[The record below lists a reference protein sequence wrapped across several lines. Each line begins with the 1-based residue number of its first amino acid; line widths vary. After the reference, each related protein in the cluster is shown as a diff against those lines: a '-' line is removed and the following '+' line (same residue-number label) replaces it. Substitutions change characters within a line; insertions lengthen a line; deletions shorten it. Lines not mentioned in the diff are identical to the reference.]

1 MNNNLGKRGPATNP
15 DDMVQLQ
22 QRLDA
27 AYALVQLHQQQVVD
41 ANALAQQEQNQR
53 QQQQQQLQQVTEE
66 RDALRQQLQQ
76 QQQVTEERDALRQ
89 QLQQQQQVTEE
100 RDALRQQLQ
109 QQEQQL
115 QAANNKNAEQLGLI
129 NNLTMERDTLTRQL
143 HKQQQELQQL
153 QQQFQQLQQ
162 QQQKQLQQLQQQQ
175 EEEQQQLRQELEE
188 ARTEINRLQS
198 IDNYRSPPVTP
209 DRGVTSYYDPKFT
222 QSMDYV
228 AATHPRDDAAKQVSL
243 ELMKNVVIG
252 TQNDLKSINEE
263 YKKEDE
269 EVALVPGRVFTVTKD
284 YREEESR
291 KSLMYSIL
299 KANGLVKKL
308 FSLENESIVVEE
320 CCGIAGSVSI
330 SQVCKTSLELA
341 AVIADSDSFDEIV
354 PIKSRKTL
362 DVNLRKFMNT
372 CREKVVLISKRDNLT
387 DPSVIG
393 AFLELSRFLG
403 YLKEKRK
410 ELIATNRDYIPEI
423 DLINDT
429 IVLITDTLSLK
440 SPLDVAQTAVLLGI
454 TKCSLVNSIQFT
466 SEDYVASVGGARF
479 LPSLTQ
485 TAVPVHDIE
494 TGQACTLSTKL
505 LRGPAWVAFLVLIP
519 KMFASTLQNEMDA
532 ASSKAAS
539 LKETFMYEFLNYRN
553 DSRCVKVY
561 TALTEEDDKFT
572 YQNIK
577 NQNFFDGCCEGTP
590 KFELL
595 AKKLDKKVNH
605 PNTNNECTVYDLLI
619 ELGKDSKQFSGDIYI
634 ELYRQAAFFG
644 FCYQK
649 SRRFLTS
656 EILTRG
662 MRDFLCHDFD
672 KLIISLMLLT
682 YDFKRI
688 IQEWG
693 YKKYKT
699 ENDNL
704 SSAMQTESASSSS
717 ASSSSS
723 SPSNPSFFDRVN
735 NRTRTNPDGFSR
747 FLNYP
752 DTEEK
757 WSDILKTGELE
768 WTSVLNDTEV
778 EEIFSDIL
786 KTCNKPFNNS
796 WSDIKSGSKTL
807 PGKTASS
814 DKSKKELVRAEYE
827 NFCTPKGGEFIDP
840 LLVEQMFG
848 YLPISPGSQQKLFDG
863 IQTMIEIQSTFN
875 AHVYEEHLPG
885 FSDIVTFVG
894 YEQMAVDNSSS
905 SSSSGM
911 GRKLINRGEGRA
923 LFCRGNFFSDSSKH
937 EGRVANISII
947 TGLEHNYNILI
958 RDVPASVGVVANVTD
973 LNFSKAGDPDIS
985 LVGCIGVADAAS
997 NRIKKEYG
1005 YHEVI
1010 QGGKEKLFLDRRNV
1024 AVCVLEQF
1032 EEPTNDEQPSFIFG
1046 PCNFLVQS
1054 NYYKVSNA
1062 NSKNALNELIRRLNE
1077 EIIPELIKGLE
1088 IEFNI
1093 RFNSH
1098 IDSTNYVIV
1107 NGGGGGSATMS
1118 EVLQEQDRERE
1129 SFDLVMERTVWCFQ
1143 NFEKNLFNIFTS
1155 PKSMTSDSFKDVVGK
1170 AARHFA
1176 NDLNTVYTNLQ
1187 DNTLKRKE
1195 VWVFSKCVTSAL
1207 DDIINFLTDTEK
1219 LFKQQEV
1226 VKTRKERRRKEEEM
1240 DENAN
1245 GGGGAIEDSSVSLQ
1259 SVEPNSSQV
1268 TTSPF
1273 ITENELQPLSTKTQ
1287 DPISITNPVE
1297 TGYGLTENNDVTNY
1311 NKSTTDIVSSVTTP
1325 IENNNLPKSMVK
1337 IYKTINSR
1345 GEILFDVAIEL
1356 FGDGIYGGYLGVS
1369 NGKSFLKIFT
1379 SPQEVNEYITE
1390 NIPDLQEQNNL
1401 ITNIPEKT
1409 PEEALEKSPEIPTEK
1424 QPVITPEKP
1433 QEEASGILSYLGLG
1447 GQNKTRS
1454 NRNKN
1459 KSRKMRKTIR
1469 QNKKSNKGS
1478 KKHKKVIKHKRSRS
1492 NN

>member
-53 QQQQQQLQQVTEE
+53 QQQQQQLQE
-66 RDALRQQLQQ
+66 
-76 QQQVTEERDALRQ
+76 VTEERDALRQ

-115 QAANNKNAEQLGLI
+115 QAANNTNAEQLGLI
-129 NNLTMERDTLTRQL
+129 NNLTMEKDTLTRQL
-143 HKQQQELQQL
+143 HQQQQELQQL

-209 DRGVTSYYDPKFT
+209 DRGVTSYYDPNFT

-354 PIKSRKTL
+354 PIKPTTML
-362 DVNLRKFMNT
+362 DKNLRKFITT
-372 CREKVVLISKRDNLT
+372 CREKVDLISKRDNLT
-387 DPSVIG
+387 DPNVIG

-403 YLKEKRK
+403 YLKQKRK
-410 ELIATNRDYIPEI
+410 ELINSRKRDYTPEI
-423 DLINDT
+423 NLINDT
-429 IVLITDTLSLK
+429 IILITDTLSLK

-485 TAVPVHDIE
+485 TAVPAHDIK
-494 TGQACTLSTKL
+494 TGQTCTLSTKL

-519 KMFASTLQNEMDA
+519 KMFAPSLQNEMNA
-532 ASSKAAS
+532 ASGKAAG
-539 LKETFMYEFLNYRN
+539 LKDTFMYEFLNYRS
-553 DSRCVKVY
+553 DPRCIKVY
-561 TALTEEDDKFT
+561 TVLTEENDAFT

-577 NQNFFDGCCEGTP
+577 NQNFFDRCCEGTS

-693 YKKYKT
+693 YKKYQT
-699 ENDNL
+699 ENPNL

-723 SPSNPSFFDRVN
+723 SSPSNPSFFDRVN
-735 NRTRTNPDGFSR
+735 NVTTRTNPEGFSQ
-747 FLNYP
+747 FLEYH
-752 DTEEK
+752 DTEEN

-848 YLPISPGSQQKLFDG
+848 YRPISPGSQQKLFDG

-905 SSSSGM
+905 SSSSSGM

-947 TGLEHNYNILI
+947 TGLERNYNILI

-997 NRIKKEYG
+997 NRIKKEFG

-1054 NYYKVSNA
+1054 NYYKVSQA
-1062 NSKNALNELIRRLNE
+1062 NSKNALDELIRRLNE
-1077 EIIPELIKGLE
+1077 EIIPELIKGLD

-1093 RFNSH
+1093 RFNLP
-1098 IDSTNYVIV
+1098 IDSINYVNV
-1107 NGGGGGSATMS
+1107 TGGGGSATMS

-1129 SFDLVMERTVWCFQ
+1129 SFKLVMEGTFMCFQ
-1143 NFEKNLFNIFTS
+1143 AFKQELSNISQRQTTS
-1155 PKSMTSDSFKDVVGK
+1155 MSSISFKENVGK
-1170 AARHFA
+1170 AASTLA
-1176 NDLNTVYTNLQ
+1176 NNLNTIYTNLQ
-1187 DNTLKRKE
+1187 KNTLKRKE

-1219 LFKQQEV
+1219 LFKQQKV
-1226 VKTRKERRRKEEEM
+1226 VKTLRKKRIEEEEM

-1424 QPVITPEKP
+1424 QPVITHEKP